1 MNDEQVPTGE
11 AGQVREPSQLDPGH
25 AGGPRPAQPEVGD
38 GPDDAG
44 KQGDGA
50 KIKFTS
56 KIRRGLALVRI
67 VTIFSLDE
75 SKPPSRTVMKDWTK
89 KQVEKFNAALAWIE
103 QEESW
108 DDKAQAIWE
117 NAR

>member
-1 MNDEQVPTGE
+1 MNDEANQH
-11 AGQVREPSQLDPGH
+11 D
-25 AGGPRPAQPEVGD
+25 AGGEGAVGPAGSE
-38 GPDDAG
+38 AI
-44 KQGDGA
+44 

-67 VTIFSLDE
+67 VAIFSLDE

-89 KQVEKFNAALAWIE
+89 KQVEEFNAALAWIE

-117 NAR
+117 NVR